1 MPSREYKASS
11 TPCRHIRLS
20 ISSATGRATQA
31 WQFAHTTQSLF
42 VTTSKALREVLG
54 GPVAESPHRQ
64 CWIDPGTGWKNSSA
78 EDVQSWRVV
87 DAQIAV
93 HHRRGRVFAH
103 SASAEVVAAA
113 DATKALTTPRFHRT
127 HHVKDLFG
135 LLFHP
140 VGKAPLVLSQIA
152 SDTHKGEPEPA
163 SVTVPRV
170 QIEEVCVIGQRLGL
184 ETNSAD
190 VLPASKVI
198 LVLLTPGRNVGWQTL
213 AAYLYRQL
221 LVFDVGGSPPNEPM
235 SRRVEVGGNKIVQAP
250 HLRRRAGVLVEDYVR
265 EEAVDVGPHL
275 GHEVLA
281 DLPRVVAQTVG
292 MPPVT
297 REQEEPHVLE
307 GVAAKDHRARLLH
320 APLPV

>member
-20 ISSATGRATQA
+20 ISSAIGRATQA

-87 DAQIAV
+87 DTQIAV
-93 HHRRGRVFAH
+93 HHRGGGVFTHA
-103 SASAEVVAAA
+103 ASAEVVAAA
-113 DATKALTTPRFHRT
+113 DATKARTTPRFHRT
-127 HHVKDLFG
+127 HRVKDLFG

-152 SDTHKGEPEPA
+152 GNAHEGEPEPA
-163 SVTVPRV
+163 SVTVSRV
-170 QIEEVCVIGQRLGL
+170 QVEEVGLIGQRLGL
-184 ETNSAD
+184 EPDGAD

-198 LVLLTPGRNVGWQTL
+198 LILLAPGQDIGWQTL

-221 LVFDVGGSPPNEPM
+221 LVFDVGGGPADEPV
-235 SRRVEVGGNKIVQAP
+235 SRRVEVGGNEVIQAP
-250 HLRRRAGVLVEDYVR
+250 HLRRRASVLVEDDIR
-265 EEAVDVGPHL
+265 EVAVDIGPHL

-281 DLPRVVAQTVG
+281 NLTRVVAQASW
-292 MPPVT
+292 MPLVT
-297 REQEEPHVLE
+297 REQ
-307 GVAAKDHRARLLH
+307 
-320 APLPV
+320 